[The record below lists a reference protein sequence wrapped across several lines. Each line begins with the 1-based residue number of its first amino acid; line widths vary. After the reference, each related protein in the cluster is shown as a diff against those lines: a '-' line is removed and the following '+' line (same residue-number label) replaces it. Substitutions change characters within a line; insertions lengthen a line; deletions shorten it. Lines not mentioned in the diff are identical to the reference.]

1 MSKFDPNKKYT
12 YVDSLTWPENERWEI
27 HDGLPYMQA
36 SPSWQHQEILGALF
50 NQFYNY
56 LNGKLC
62 RVFSAPF
69 DVRLPDAGQTDE
81 ETTFVVQPDITVI
94 CDSKKLK
101 GTGYYGVPDLIIEI
115 TSPSTSKVDKIIKFN
130 RYEKAGVPEYWIIEL
145 EGKVVTVFTLQENRR
160 YGRPEVYPEDG
171 NIIVDTFPDFTVDL
185 KLIFRNIL

>member
-1 MSKFDPNKKYT
+1 MSEFDPNKKYT
-12 YVDSLTWPENERWEI
+12 YADCLTWPENERWEI

-56 LNGKLC
+56 LDGKLC

-69 DVRLPDAGQTDE
+69 DVRLPEPGQPDE

-115 TSPSTSKVDKIIKFN
+115 TSPSTTKVDKITKFN
-130 RYEKAGVPEYWIIEL
+130 RYEKAGVPEYWIIEP
-145 EGKVVTVFTLQENRR
+145 EGKVVSVFTLQENRR

-171 NIIVDTFPDFTVDL
+171 SIVVNTFSDFTVGL
-185 KLIFRNIL
+185 ELVFRNI